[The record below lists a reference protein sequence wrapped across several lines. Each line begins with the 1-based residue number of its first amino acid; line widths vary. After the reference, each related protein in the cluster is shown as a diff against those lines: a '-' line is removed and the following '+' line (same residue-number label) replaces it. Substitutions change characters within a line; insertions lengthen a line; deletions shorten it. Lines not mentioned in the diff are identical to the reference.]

1 MLLGTMFSILSA
13 HVSVASLLNG
23 HVQASQPRSQERTLG
38 TRLQPSLLKFKTKL
52 AQTWIEKDK

>member
-23 HVQASQPRSQERTLG
+23 HVQPSQNRSQG
-38 TRLQPSLLKFKTKL
+38 SLLGRRE
-52 AQTWIEKDK
+52 AWERGCNPAC